1 MSKIEHQ
8 QWEPVIFK
16 KKQSKTLTNND
27 VRNKKYEVRNK
38 INPAAQ
44 KLNKIDNET
53 EVFKI
58 KTISS
63 KIGKEIQKGRL
74 AKKINQKQLA
84 QAVNVAPKVINQ
96 MESGK
101 AQPNE
106 AIKRKIAKYLNIKI

>member
-1 MSKIEHQ
+1 MDQ
-8 QWEPVIFK
+8 
-16 KKQSKTLTNND
+16 
-27 VRNKKYEVRNK
+27 
-38 INPAAQ
+38 
-44 KLNKIDNET
+44 LNKIDNET

-106 AIKRKIAKYLNIKI
+106 IIKRKIAKYLNIKI